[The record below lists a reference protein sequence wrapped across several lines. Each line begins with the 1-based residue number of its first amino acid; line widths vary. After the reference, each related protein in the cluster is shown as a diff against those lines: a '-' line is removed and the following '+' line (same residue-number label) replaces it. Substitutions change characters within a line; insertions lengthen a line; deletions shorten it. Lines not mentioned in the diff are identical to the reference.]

1 MVNQYEQ
8 FYQTAKLKT
17 DLINKIKDKINNED
31 ELDV

>member
-17 DLINKIKDKINNED
+17 DLGDLDLRNKIKIK
-31 ELDV
+31 